1 MKKTVLVLSLCLL
14 ALSGCIF
21 SSSATPAPAPIPAAN
36 LLQTIVAQTLTAQPT
51 TSSPTITDTPVA
63 SATFPADTPT
73 LSLPTP
79 TGTPVYSLTP
89 TPTTYVAPAQVY
101 PAPSQSPAQFVRY
114 YYSQINIS
122 NYPVTWSLL
131 TASFQSANNG
141 PATGGYQGYVD
152 FWNTVHEVTVEG
164 VSVLSQTN
172 YYAVVNVTARYHWNS
187 GSITFNTDTFD
198 LLYNYSRGT
207 WMFDSPTSYYVPP
220 VTPYQTPSQFIV
232 YYYSQIN
239 LSNYPLTWSLL
250 DTNFQNNVNG
260 PDTGGYAGY
269 VAYWN
274 TVNSVSVQSVTVLSQ
289 TSYYATVRVYA
300 IYYYNNGTTV
310 GSTDSFNLV
319 YDYSR
324 ATWLFDS
331 PY

>member
-1 MKKTVLVLSLCLL
+1 MKKIALALTLSLLT
-14 ALSGCIF
+14 LSGCLF
-21 SSSATPAPAPIPAAN
+21 ASTNAPSTAPTPPGD
-36 LLQTIVAQTLTAQPT
+36 LLGTIVAQTLTAQPT
-51 TSSPTITDTPVA
+51 ASPMTATSTPESMATTPT
-63 SATFPADTPT
+63 DTPT
-73 LSLPTP
+73 LALPSPTATP
-79 TGTPVYSLTP
+79 YY
-89 TPTTYVAPAQVY
+89 TPTTYVAPAAPVY
-101 PAPSQSPAQFVRY
+101 PAPSQSVAQFIRY

-122 NYPVTWSLL
+122 NYPLTWSLL
-131 TASFQSANNG
+131 TPNFQYANNG

-152 FWNTVHEVTVEG
+152 FWNTVHEVIVEG
-164 VSVLSQTN
+164 VTVLSQTN
-172 YYAVVNVTARYHWNS
+172 YYAVASVTNRYHWNTDAVTYS
-187 GSITFNTDTFD
+187 TDVFNLT
-198 LLYNYSRGT
+198 YNYSRRT

-220 VTPYQTPSQFIV
+220 VYPSQTPSQFIY

-260 PDTGGYAGY
+260 PSAGGYTGY
-269 VAYWN
+269 VAYWS
-274 TVNSVSVQSVTVLSQ
+274 TVNNVSVQSVSVLSQ
-289 TSYYATVRVYA
+289 TSSYAVVRVYA
-300 IYYYNNGTTV
+300 IYYYNSGSTV